1 MTGQYPGFMEA
12 IGNTP
17 LIRLNGPSA
26 ATGCEIYGKA
36 EFMNPGGSVKDR
48 AARGIIEHA
57 EKSSK
62 LIPGGTIIEGTAG
75 NTGISLAMCANARGY
90 KTIIVMPETQSQ
102 EKKDMLRLLGVDL
115 RLVPA
120 KPYKDPGNYVRYSE
134 QLANE
139 MSETSGN
146 SVMWANQFDNIANQQ
161 AHYEYT
167 APEIWSQTQGQI
179 DGFTCSVGSG
189 GTISGISRF
198 LKDQNPNITIALSD
212 PFGSALYNYYEHGE
226 LKSDGN
232 SVSEGIGQGRITA
245 NLSQAMID
253 TQYTIP
259 DTEALPLIFDLLKY
273 EGLLLGGSSAI
284 NIAGAIRLAK
294 DLGPGKTIVTILCD
308 SGQRYQSKIWNPV
321 FLKEKDLP
329 VPAWLDDGA

>member
-1 MTGQYPGFMEA
+1 MSGQYSGFMEA
-12 IGNTP
+12 VGNTP
-17 LIRLNGPSA
+17 LIRLNAASN

-57 EKSSK
+57 EKTGALK
-62 LIPGGTIIEGTAG
+62 PGGTIIEGTAG
-75 NTGISLAMCANARGY
+75 NTGISLAMCGNARGY

-102 EKKDMLRLLGVDL
+102 EKKDMLRLLGADL

-134 QLANE
+134 QLAIEMNE
-139 MSETSGN
+139 TLGGG
-146 SVMWANQFDNIANQQ
+146 VMWANQFDNVANQQ
-161 AHYEYT
+161 GHYQYT
-167 APEIWSQTQGQI
+167 APEIWEQTNGRI

-189 GTISGISRF
+189 GTIGGISRY
-198 LKDQNPNITIALSD
+198 LKEQNPDITIALSD
-212 PFGSALYNYYEHGE
+212 PHGSALYHHYAHGE

-232 SVSEGIGQGRITA
+232 SISEGIGQGRITA
-245 NLSQAMID
+245 NLGEAQID
-253 TQYTIP
+253 TQYSIP
-259 DTEALPLIFDLLKY
+259 DTEALPIIFDLLKD

-284 NIAGAIRLAK
+284 NVAGAIRLAR

-308 SGQRYQSKIWNPV
+308 SGQRYQSKIWNPA
-321 FLKEKDLP
+321 FLKEKELP
-329 VPAWLDDGA
+329 FPAWLDKA